1 MKNNRQV
8 RQAVGP
14 EPTKEAMVRFLF
26 RKFGKL
32 GVQEVGGGVTLDEW
46 FAGQAGLGVGLDGY
60 FATLGGKVLN
70 SKVGISSL
78 GLGSF
83 QEFVFHGRLRGGAS
97 KGVGRVDSP
106 NLGEWQC
113 SFCMAPHCW
122 QTKMACYRCG
132 APRFWESGAL
142 GHGGSGGLGGK
153 GGGLVGGA
161 SGKAAGFYGQ
171 GTVASAMGGTRIVG
185 PTCRDQAYVPRG
197 EPTFRKGS
205 GAKGSGKVGA
215 DIGAGVGGR
224 FLSEVSGG
232 SGGEAVG
239 RSGGIGPV
247 PSGPPPSQR
256 DQAVS
261 ALRALVE
268 LLEPEVGAQVEGL
281 VEGLLPP
288 KPVSPAP
295 ATPTHAQIVARLHG
309 LYDTETELIREVD
322 EVEGRVEKAK
332 AKVVVEEA
340 ALAGVQGKLQ
350 GIKDQILATLR
361 EEADCRER
369 TRKGGPDSDGMED
382 AVTVD
387 EGGSSGEVGTEV
399 EKGKRRKVLRRGRF
413 SRRNEAFGASVN
425 LLDVVRILK
434 GLSKEDRW
442 RCFRSAE
449 IDEELSSLS
458 GGNSVG
464 AAEGSHFTSATVLTP
479 CG

>member
-1 MKNNRQV
+1 M
-8 RQAVGP
+8 
-14 EPTKEAMVRFLF
+14 
-26 RKFGKL
+26 
-32 GVQEVGGGVTLDEW
+32 
-46 FAGQAGLGVGLDGY
+46 
-60 FATLGGKVLN
+60 
-70 SKVGISSL
+70 
-78 GLGSF
+78 
-83 QEFVFHGRLRGGAS
+83 
-97 KGVGRVDSP
+97 
-106 NLGEWQC
+106 
-113 SFCMAPHCW
+113 
-122 QTKMACYRCG
+122 
-132 APRFWESGAL
+132 
-142 GHGGSGGLGGK
+142 
-153 GGGLVGGA
+153 
-161 SGKAAGFYGQ
+161 
-171 GTVASAMGGTRIVG
+171 
-185 PTCRDQAYVPRG
+185 
-197 EPTFRKGS
+197 
-205 GAKGSGKVGA
+205 
-215 DIGAGVGGR
+215 GAGVGGR
-224 FLSEVSGG
+224 FLTEVSGG

-239 RSGGIGPV
+239 RGGGIGPV

-268 LLEPEVGAQVEGL
+268 LLEPEVGAQVKGL

-332 AKVVVEEA
+332 AKVVEEEA
-340 ALAGVQGKLQ
+340 ALAGVQGRLQ
-350 GIKDQILATLR
+350 NIKDQILATLR

-369 TRKGGPDSDGMED
+369 TRQTGPDSDGMED

-434 GLSKEDRW
+434 GLSKEDRG

>member
-1 MKNNRQV
+1 M
-8 RQAVGP
+8 
-14 EPTKEAMVRFLF
+14 
-26 RKFGKL
+26 
-32 GVQEVGGGVTLDEW
+32 
-46 FAGQAGLGVGLDGY
+46 
-60 FATLGGKVLN
+60 
-70 SKVGISSL
+70 
-78 GLGSF
+78 
-83 QEFVFHGRLRGGAS
+83 
-97 KGVGRVDSP
+97 
-106 NLGEWQC
+106 
-113 SFCMAPHCW
+113 
-122 QTKMACYRCG
+122 
-132 APRFWESGAL
+132 
-142 GHGGSGGLGGK
+142 
-153 GGGLVGGA
+153 
-161 SGKAAGFYGQ
+161 
-171 GTVASAMGGTRIVG
+171 
-185 PTCRDQAYVPRG
+185 
-197 EPTFRKGS
+197 
-205 GAKGSGKVGA
+205 
-215 DIGAGVGGR
+215 
-224 FLSEVSGG
+224 
-232 SGGEAVG
+232 
-239 RSGGIGPV
+239 
-247 PSGPPPSQR
+247 
-256 DQAVS
+256 
-261 ALRALVE
+261 RALVE
-268 LLEPEVGAQVEGL
+268 LLEPEVGAQVKGL

-332 AKVVVEEA
+332 AKVVEEEA

-434 GLSKEDRW
+434 GLSKEDRG